1 MDVDRFEK
9 DMAALTPGGVVSAL
23 NLSGIN
29 PSFGNGT
36 LYTWTLGLERK
47 LGNLTADAAY
57 VGTAAEK
64 LPRYSFP
71 NAFPGASRPLRRIP
85 NLTTQ
90 ATS

>member
-1 MDVDRFEK
+1 MDVNRFEQ

-23 NLSGIN
+23 NLSGID

-71 NAFPGASRPLRRIP
+71 QRISGREPGLR
-85 NLTTQ
+85 
-90 ATS
+90 AAHAV